1 MTQTLHSKI
10 VVVGAGTGGLTVA
23 AQLLRQAPY
32 LHGDLTIIDPKE
44 DHYYQ
49 PFFTLVG
56 AGDATLEE
64 SVRKQETLIPEG
76 ATWLQEAVTEFIP
89 DENAIQTDHDTRLT
103 YDYLVVGAGFQINW
117 DGVKGL
123 KETIGKNGVCSNY
136 SEDYVE
142 STWENIRTFN
152 GGKAIFTQPSSPIKC
167 AGAPQKIMYLADE
180 YFRKSGVRHKSN
192 IEFVSG
198 MDDLFPVKHYYP
210 ALKELVKEKDID
222 ETYFMDLVEIDG
234 PNQKATFKHVD
245 HEETI
250 TRDFD
255 MIHVTPPMGPPSFI
269 ANSPIADEVG
279 WVDLDMYTL
288 RHTTYT
294 NIFGVGDCTS
304 LPTSRTGAAIR
315 KQAPVVVENLLALLH
330 DKEMTATYD
339 GYSSCP
345 VVTGYDTVM
354 LAEFVYGYEA
364 EESFPFD
371 QRKMRKSMFLMKKY
385 ALPMMYW
392 NGMLKGTM

>member
-1 MTQTLHSKI
+1 MKTIHSKV

-23 AQLLRQAPY
+23 AQLLRKAPY
-32 LHGDLTIIDPKE
+32 LKGNLTIIDPSE
-44 DHYYQ
+44 NHYYQ
-49 PFFTLVG
+49 PLFTLVG
-56 AGDATLEE
+56 AGDSTLEE

-76 ATWLQEAVTEFIP
+76 ARWLQESVETFAPEDHSISTEEGTEI
-89 DENAIQTDHDTRLT
+89 T
-103 YDYLVVGAGFQINW
+103 YDYLVVAAGIELRW
-117 DGVKGL
+117 EKVKGL
-123 KETIGKNGVCSNY
+123 KETIGKNGVCTNF

-142 STWENIRTFN
+142 STWENMRNFQ
-152 GGKAIFTQPSSPIKC
+152 GGKVIFTQPSTPIKC

-198 MDDLFPVKHYYP
+198 MDDLFPVERYYP
-210 ALKELVKEKDID
+210 VLKELVKEKEID
-222 ETYFMDLVEIDG
+222 EAYYLDLVEIDG
-234 PNQKATFKHVD
+234 PNKKAVFEHV
-245 HEETI
+245 ETGERV
-250 TRDFD
+250 TKDFD
-255 MIHVTPPMGPPSFI
+255 MIHVTPHMSPPQFI
-269 ANSPIADEVG
+269 ANSPIADEAG

-288 RHTTYT
+288 RHETYA

-315 KQAPVVVENLLALLH
+315 KQAPVVVENLLAMIN
-330 DKEMTATYD
+330 DEAMNGKYD

-345 VVTGYDTVM
+345 VVTSYDTVI

-364 EESFPFD
+364 EESLPID
-371 QRKMRKSMFLMKKY
+371 QSKERKSMFFMKKHM
-385 ALPMMYW
+385 LPTLYW

>member
-1 MTQTLHSKI
+1 
-10 VVVGAGTGGLTVA
+10 
-23 AQLLRQAPY
+23 
-32 LHGDLTIIDPKE
+32 
-44 DHYYQ
+44 
-49 PFFTLVG
+49 
-56 AGDATLEE
+56 
-64 SVRKQETLIPEG
+64 
-76 ATWLQEAVTEFIP
+76 
-89 DENAIQTDHDTRLT
+89 
-103 YDYLVVGAGFQINW
+103 
-117 DGVKGL
+117 
-123 KETIGKNGVCSNY
+123 
-136 SEDYVE
+136 
-142 STWENIRTFN
+142 
-152 GGKAIFTQPSSPIKC
+152 
-167 AGAPQKIMYLADE
+167 
-180 YFRKSGVRHKSN
+180 
-192 IEFVSG
+192 
-198 MDDLFPVKHYYP
+198 
-210 ALKELVKEKDID
+210 
-222 ETYFMDLVEIDG
+222 
-234 PNQKATFKHVD
+234 KATFKHVD

-345 VVTGYDTVM
+345 VVSVQQNSM
-354 LAEFVYGYEA
+354 LDDFVYGYEA
-364 EESFPFD
+364 EESYQVD
-371 QRKMRKSMFLMKKY
+371 KRKMRKSMFLMKKY
-385 ALPMMYW
+385 ALSMMYW